1 MTTFITYTKVI
12 KKRLAK
18 IGKNKSVG
26 PDGVSGEILKL
37 GGVAMTHYLARLL
50 VISLNNATIPSEWK
64 RATVVPIYKG
74 SDQSAVSHYRPIS
87 LTSVAC
93 NQLQHVVAGY
103 LRQVRDKIGRL
114 YEGQYGFRLGYSC
127 ESQVIMVCQETADSL
142 DEGSGTDAIIIYFS
156 KAFNFV
162 HDWLLT

>member
-1 MTTFITYTKVI
+1 MY
-12 KKRLAK
+12 
-18 IGKNKSVG
+18 S
-26 PDGVSGEILKL
+26 DCQQ
-37 GGVAMTHYLARLL
+37 M
-50 VISLNNATIPSEWK
+50 SLNNATIPSEWK